1 MKNWSKFTLA
11 IAFLATY
18 AMSAPSIWNG
28 TADVSWY
35 ESSAQA
41 YNLTTAE
48 QLAGLAQL
56 VNDGTSDFSGKT
68 ITIGADIF
76 LNDTTGAS
84 DGSWSKKSHRMWT
97 PIGTQSNPFKGEFDG
112 LAGKKNRK
120 IYGLFINDSTKN
132 YVGLFGYTNGVK
144 ISNLDLQIGSVCGRN
159 NVGALVGFAVG
170 GSIDG
175 IHSELNVVGSDS
187 VGGLVGTGSKITE
200 SSVVADIKGAY
211 YVGGLSGIDSIIT
224 ESSCI
229 GNVAGIS
236 YVGGLVGY
244 GTKIHNSFVEGS
256 VFGSQNYIGGLVGY
270 VGFIESSYMKGTV
283 CGHEFVGGLVGFIW
297 NSVKQSYHENG
308 YVKGFNYVGGAIGKT
323 IGSTEDTYSKADVEG
338 VSFVGG
344 LIGQSYLE
352 AKDYN
357 TYLVT
362 TMVNLQSV
370 GNVVGSLYV
379 GGVIGQDYVY
389 HTRLLSG
396 DASATITRT
405 VANIF
410 SKGDVLGDNFVGG
423 VIGASQ
429 RNTPPYDY
437 RELPYSV
444 VSVIDSSYHTDGN
457 IIGKGNYVGGLVG
470 FDSLNTVKNSF
481 KKNGSIY
488 GKDFVGGLIGY
499 AVGLIDSSS
508 FKGNVSGDN
517 YVGGVVGK
525 MKNIRD
531 EKTNSGSKNDYG
543 ENGVRHT
550 YARGLIKGSGDYVG
564 GVAGCAVFAHY
575 AQITHELFVN
585 AFFEGN
591 VKGRNFVGGIVGVDS
606 VYKNTSPYTTNRER
620 NEVPLVVVIKGGI
633 SKGYI
638 SGEKYIGGI
647 IGSSVRGGTKYL
659 DYIKFKMLMS
669 EHSDGDVKG
678 DSSSVGGVAGAFD
691 GAIYNSS
698 HSNGHVEGYGEV
710 GGIAGYADSV
720 IGSFVNGSVTA
731 MESVVG
737 GLVGRTS
744 VIKNSYIIAS
754 DVKGINSV
762 GGLAG
767 LASTNVKNSYF
778 IGDSVVGIYQVGGL
792 VGVANG
798 LIDSSYSTANVKG
811 DDNVGGLIGSSH
823 GNISNSFALGNVIG
837 DVDHS
842 SAGNDNLGGL
852 VGYAYKGSISKSL
865 AKGNVSGTT
874 KLGGLV
880 GRFDGSSISQSYANG
895 NVTGGYYG
903 DPADEVGN
911 FYIGGLVGY
920 AKGAVSESYA
930 SGIIKGMDE
939 DPVYTGCLIGYVDGA
954 LTIDDSYFDNDKC
967 SLSIEGKKGSKTA
980 GAAITNSSGKTTTEM
995 QDEMTFANWDFA
1007 NTWNILD
1014 DSYPFLLFFANSFVN
1029 ADVTTESLKNM
1040 VYDGEAKTPTVSKVE
1055 LGGVALT
1062 ENTDYRVDY
1071 QNNIDAG
1078 TASIKVCGL
1087 GVYSGCKIIPFS
1099 IAPISLKITLG
1110 KIENEIYDSFEK
1122 TPAISI
1128 YEGEN
1133 LLEDVGYSAIFANNV
1148 NAGTATVEVSLT
1160 GNYSGSAS
1168 ATFTIEKAKS
1178 VIEELPTAGE
1188 IFYGQTL
1195 EKSNLE
1201 GGSANIEGTFVWS
1214 KTDVVPNPVND
1225 CYEVTFIPNDAA
1237 NYLGAKGMVALVV
1250 NKCIV
1255 SFMYEGSVLQ
1265 LDSLMYG
1272 DVPQFDG
1279 DLPKKNSAQYE
1290 YAFKTWSPKI
1300 SAAAGNQT
1308 YIAVF
1313 DSTLRKYTV
1322 SFYSGDSLLQSSEV
1336 EYGSTPTLKGSNP
1349 KKVMSE
1355 GFSYTFKGWSP
1366 KIVSVT
1372 DNADYFA
1379 VYDST
1384 VRTYTVSFMNGSTTL
1399 KTMTL
1404 EYGSIPNYT
1413 GKPSKASSEKYK
1425 YTFAGWS
1432 PKVDTVRGDVK
1443 YQAVYDSVTRYYIV
1457 RFVNGTDVLQKDSVA
1472 YGDSAKY
1479 RGKTPEKTASKMYE
1493 YKFIGWSPKLGAV
1506 TKQTDYVAVFDST
1519 KLTGILAS
1527 CQVNSDLL
1535 INVNS
1540 RNIQITAAPV
1550 GKIYALFDMQGRV
1563 LQKGRVESV
1572 NYNIVAPCA
1581 GSYFIRIG
1589 SQTRAVEVK

>member
-18 AMSAPSIWNG
+18 AMSVPSIWNG

-120 IYGLFINDSTKN
+120 IYGLYINDTTKN

-144 ISNLDLQIGSVCGRN
+144 ISNLDLQVGAINGRN
-159 NVGALVGFAVG
+159 NVGALIGYAVG
-170 GSIDG
+170 GSLENV
-175 IHSELNVVGSDS
+175 HAELSVVGKDS
-187 VGGLVGTGSKITE
+187 VGGLAGTFPYVDESTVNAVVKGHNYIGGVVGVALGTLTNCSYKGS
-200 SSVVADIKGAY
+200 VYGNN
-211 YVGGLSGIDSIIT
+211 YVGGIAAKAGDLYSTYQNIVVQ
-224 ESSCI
+224 ESSAE
-229 GNVAGIS
+229 G
-236 YVGGLVGY
+236 YVKGD
-244 GTKIHNSFVEGS
+244 S
-256 VFGSQNYIGGLVGY
+256 NYIGGLVGY
-270 VGFIESSYMKGTV
+270 ANGGLKKSYSKNAVEGNDYVGGIVGQQDYKYSVSHVTTTDYFYNYEIDSVFHTEGTV
-283 CGHEFVGGLVGFIW
+283 VG
-297 NSVKQSYHENG
+297 K
-308 YVKGFNYVGGAIGKT
+308 NYVGGILGYAQSMTLDFNTSSSYSNWLHGNSRGGTTRWGFGGVVRNSHAVSKVIGRDYVGG
-323 IGSTEDTYSKADVEG
+323 ISGWVSLVEESNFNGDIDGEDY
-338 VSFVGG
+338 VGG
-344 LIGQSYLE
+344 LIGYTSSVLESYS
-352 AKDYN
+352 
-357 TYLVT
+357 TG
-362 TMVNLQSV
+362 SV
-370 GNVVGSLYV
+370 SGSSEYIGGLAGWSVKIKTSNSTSIVKGKRYV
-379 GGVIGQDYVY
+379 GGLAGKCDSVFSSFYKSFSSVIG
-389 HTRLLSG
+389 
-396 DASATITRT
+396 
-405 VANIF
+405 
-410 SKGDVLGDNFVGG
+410 
-423 VIGASQ
+423 
-429 RNTPPYDY
+429 
-437 RELPYSV
+437 
-444 VSVIDSSYHTDGN
+444 DG
-457 IIGKGNYVGGLVG
+457 YVGGLVG
-470 FDSLNTVKNSF
+470 EGRYIYDSYSNANVSGSAPYIGGLAGKTKQVLSSHSRGNVYGVDSVGGLAGVVNYQEWGLINNSYHIGNVQGRNCVGGLACRVYGNVDSSFTKQGFVKGENTIGGLVGYVD
-481 KKNGSIY
+481 GSINY
-488 GKDFVGGLIGY
+488 SFADLSFVSADSNLVGGLIGFAKQNIVDSY
-499 AVGLIDSSS
+499 CLADSVYGRDSLGGL
-508 FKGNVSGDN
+508 
-517 YVGGVVGK
+517 
-525 MKNIRD
+525 
-531 EKTNSGSKNDYG
+531 
-543 ENGVRHT
+543 
-550 YARGLIKGSGDYVG
+550 A
-564 GVAGCAVFAHY
+564 
-575 AQITHELFVN
+575 
-585 AFFEGN
+585 
-591 VKGRNFVGGIVGVDS
+591 GIVGGYVAQS
-606 VYKNTSPYTTNRER
+606 YA
-620 NEVPLVVVIKGGI
+620 VV
-633 SKGYI
+633 SNI
-638 SGEKYIGGI
+638 SGY
-647 IGSSVRGGTKYL
+647 
-659 DYIKFKMLMS
+659 
-669 EHSDGDVKG
+669 
-678 DSSSVGGVAGAFD
+678 
-691 GAIYNSS
+691 
-698 HSNGHVEGYGEV
+698 
-710 GGIAGYADSV
+710 
-720 IGSFVNGSVTA
+720 
-731 MESVVG
+731 
-737 GLVGRTS
+737 
-744 VIKNSYIIAS
+744 
-754 DVKGINSV
+754 NSV

-767 LASTNVKNSYF
+767 LVSANVSKSYF
-778 IGDSVVGIYQVGGL
+778 FGDSVIGIYQIGGL

-798 LIDSSYSTANVKG
+798 KVDSSYSVANVKG
-811 DDNVGGLIGSSH
+811 DDNVGGLIGSSR
-823 GNISNSFALGNVIG
+823 GNISNSYALGNVVG

-852 VGYAYKGSISKSL
+852 VGYVYKGSILKSL
-865 AKGNVSGTT
+865 AKGNVGGTT

-880 GRFDGSSISQSYANG
+880 GRFDGTSITQSYANG
-895 NVTGGYYG
+895 NVNGNYYG

-930 SGIIKGMDE
+930 SGIVKGMDE
-939 DPVYTGCLIGYVDGA
+939 DPVYTGCLVGYVDGS
-954 LTIDDSYFDNDKC
+954 LTIDDSYFDNEKC

-980 GAAITNSSGKTTTEM
+980 GATIANSSGKTTAEM
-995 QDEMTFANWDFA
+995 QDEMTFVNWDFA
-1007 NTWNILD
+1007 KTWNILD

-1040 VYDGEAKTPTVSKVE
+1040 VYDGEAKTPAVSKVE

-1078 TASIKVCGL
+1078 MASIKVCGL

-1128 YEGEN
+1128 YEGEK
-1133 LLEDVGYSAIFANNV
+1133 LLEDVGYSAVFANNV

-1188 IFYGQTL
+1188 IFYGQAL
-1195 EKSNLE
+1195 EQSSLE

-1214 KTDVVPNPVND
+1214 KTDLVPNPVNNG
-1225 CYEVTFIPNDAA
+1225 YEVSFVPDDAE
-1237 NYLGAKGMVALVV
+1237 NYLGAKGTVPLIVK
-1250 NKCIV
+1250 KCVV
-1255 SFMYEGSVLQ
+1255 SFVYEGSVLQ

-1300 SAAAGNQT
+1300 SAATGNQT
-1308 YIAVF
+1308 YVAVF

-1336 EYGSTPTLKGSNP
+1336 EYGATPTLNGPNP
-1349 KKVMSE
+1349 KKAMSE

-1366 KIVSVT
+1366 KIVTVT

-1404 EYGSIPNYT
+1404 EYGSVPNYT

-1425 YTFAGWS
+1425 YTFVGWS

-1479 RGKTPEKTASKMYE
+1479 KGKIPEKTASKLYE
-1493 YKFIGWSPKLGAV
+1493 YKFAGWSPKLGPV

-1519 KLTGILAS
+1519 KLTGINACRMPANNFVVRVSNL
-1527 CQVNSDLL
+1527 Q
-1535 INVNS
+1535 
-1540 RNIQITAAPV
+1540 IQIFNA
-1550 GKIYALFDMQGRV
+1550 KIGTPFRLFDLQGHIV
-1563 LQKGRVESV
+1563 TEGIVNQKSFVMNARSKGH
-1572 NYNIVAPCA
+1572 YIVK
-1581 GSYFIRIG
+1581 IG
-1589 SQTRAVEVK
+1589 MEARPIVVK

>member
-120 IYGLFINDSTKN
+120 IYGLYVNDTTKN
-132 YVGLFGYTNGVK
+132 YVGLFGYTNGIK
-144 ISNLDLQIGSVCGRN
+144 ISNLDLQVGSINGRN
-159 NVGALVGFAVG
+159 NVGALIGYADVGSLENV
-170 GSIDG
+170 
-175 IHSELNVVGSDS
+175 HTELNVVGKDS
-187 VGGLVGTGSKITE
+187 VGGLAGTFPYVDESTVNADVKGHNYIGGVVGVALGALTNCSYKGSVYGNSYVGGVAAKAGDLYSTYQNLVVQASSAEGHVRGDSNYVGGIIGYANGGVVKSYSKNGVEGKDFVGGIVGQQDYKYSVSHVTSTDYFDNYEIDSVFHTDGIVVGEKYVGGILGYAQRMTLDFNTSSDYSKWLNGNARYGTTRWGFGGVIKKSYVVSEIQGRDYVGGIAGWVASIE
-200 SSVVADIKGAY
+200 SSHSKGNVDGTS
-211 YVGGLSGIDSIIT
+211 YVGGLTGYTSSVI
-224 ESSCI
+224 ESYSI
-229 GNVAGIS
+229 GNVSGSSDYVGGLAGWSDKIKIS
-236 YVGGLVGY
+236 NSTSIVKGKRYVGGLAGKCDSVFSSFYKSFSSVIGDRYVGGLVGEGRYIYDSYSNANVSGSSLYIGGLAGKTRQILSSHSQGNIY
-244 GTKIHNSFVEGS
+244 GNDSVGGLAGVVNYQEWGRINNSYHMGNVQGKNCVGGLACRVYGNVDSSYKKQGFIKGL
-256 VFGSQNYIGGLVGY
+256 NTIGGLVGY
-270 VGFIESSYMKGTV
+270 VDGSINYSFADLKFISADSNLIGGLVGFTKQNIVDSYCVTDSIQGRDSLGGLAGFVGGYVAHSYAMASNISGYNS
-283 CGHEFVGGLVGFIW
+283 VGGLVG
-297 NSVKQSYHENG
+297 H
-308 YVKGFNYVGGAIGKT
+308 
-323 IGSTEDTYSKADVEG
+323 
-338 VSFVGG
+338 VS
-344 LIGQSYLE
+344 
-352 AKDYN
+352 AN
-357 TYLVT
+357 VT
-362 TMVNLQSV
+362 
-370 GNVVGSLYV
+370 
-379 GGVIGQDYVY
+379 
-389 HTRLLSG
+389 
-396 DASATITRT
+396 
-405 VANIF
+405 
-410 SKGDVLGDNFVGG
+410 
-423 VIGASQ
+423 
-429 RNTPPYDY
+429 
-437 RELPYSV
+437 
-444 VSVIDSSYHTDGN
+444 
-457 IIGKGNYVGGLVG
+457 
-470 FDSLNTVKNSF
+470 
-481 KKNGSIY
+481 
-488 GKDFVGGLIGY
+488 
-499 AVGLIDSSS
+499 
-508 FKGNVSGDN
+508 
-517 YVGGVVGK
+517 
-525 MKNIRD
+525 
-531 EKTNSGSKNDYG
+531 
-543 ENGVRHT
+543 
-550 YARGLIKGSGDYVG
+550 
-564 GVAGCAVFAHY
+564 
-575 AQITHELFVN
+575 
-585 AFFEGN
+585 
-591 VKGRNFVGGIVGVDS
+591 
-606 VYKNTSPYTTNRER
+606 
-620 NEVPLVVVIKGGI
+620 
-633 SKGYI
+633 
-638 SGEKYIGGI
+638 
-647 IGSSVRGGTKYL
+647 
-659 DYIKFKMLMS
+659 
-669 EHSDGDVKG
+669 
-678 DSSSVGGVAGAFD
+678 
-691 GAIYNSS
+691 
-698 HSNGHVEGYGEV
+698 
-710 GGIAGYADSV
+710 
-720 IGSFVNGSVTA
+720 
-731 MESVVG
+731 
-737 GLVGRTS
+737 
-744 VIKNSYIIAS
+744 
-754 DVKGINSV
+754 
-762 GGLAG
+762 
-767 LASTNVKNSYF
+767 NSYF
-778 IGDSVVGIYQVGGL
+778 FGDSVVGVYQIGGL

-798 LIDSSYSTANVKG
+798 KVDSSYSMTNVKG
-811 DDNVGGLIGSSH
+811 DDNVGGLIGSSR
-823 GNISNSFALGNVIG
+823 GNISNSFALGNVVG

-865 AKGNVSGTT
+865 AKGNVLGTT

-903 DPADEVGN
+903 NPADEVGN

-930 SGIIKGMDE
+930 SGIVKGMDE
-939 DPVYTGCLIGYVDGA
+939 DPVYTGCLIGYVDGS
-954 LTIDDSYFDNDKC
+954 LTIDDSYFDNEKC

-980 GAAITNSSGKTTTEM
+980 GATITNSSGQTTAEM
-995 QDEMTFANWDFA
+995 QNEMTFANWDFT
-1007 NTWNILD
+1007 NTWNILE

-1029 ADVTTESLKNM
+1029 ANVTTESLKNM
-1040 VYDGEAKTPTVSKVE
+1040 VYDGVDKTPAVSRVE

-1225 CYEVTFIPNDAA
+1225 GYEVTFIPNDAA
-1237 NYLGAKGMVALVV
+1237 NYLGAKGMVSLVV

-1272 DVPQFDG
+1272 NVPQFDG

-1308 YIAVF
+1308 YVAVF

-1404 EYGSIPNYT
+1404 EYDSIPNYT

-1425 YTFAGWS
+1425 YSFAGWS

-1457 RFVNGTDVLQKDSVA
+1457 RFVNGADVLQKDSVA

-1527 CQVNSDLL
+1527 RQVNSDLL